1 MSLTRPG
8 RITWIGRANEL
19 RLGGGSWALHLLA
32 SPITRGGCA
41 LLARL
46 KSHKDRQQAQSTGVP
61 APLPQGGFACLVE
74 DLMPSRD
81 AGENI
86 WRGAIELTM
95 HLVEGETAPMMD
107 PRFLGIVRQRCV
119 NRVLSRFRIHSYQGT
134 APLALGS
141 SASNRTSNR
150 QEHS

>member
-8 RITWIGRANEL
+8 WITWIGRANEI
-19 RLGGGSWALHLLA
+19 RLGRHGWALDLLA
-32 SPITRGGCA
+32 SPITRGRCA

-95 HLVEGETAPMMD
+95 HLVEGETAPMMN
-107 PRFLGIVRQRCV
+107 PRLLGIARQRCI
-119 NRVLSRFRIHSYQGT
+119 NRVLSRFRIHSHLRP
-134 APLALGS
+134 APFALGS

-150 QEHS
+150 QEHG